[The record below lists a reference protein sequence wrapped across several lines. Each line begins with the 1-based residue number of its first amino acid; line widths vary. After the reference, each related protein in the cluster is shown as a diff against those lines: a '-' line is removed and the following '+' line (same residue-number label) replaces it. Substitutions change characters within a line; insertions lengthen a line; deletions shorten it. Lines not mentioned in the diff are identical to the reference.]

1 MLYTQE
7 NSLKLLLLIIIVLQT
22 PIGLASYAL
31 NEFRLTSVTE
41 MQQLCVHIL
50 FFNICVTNSS
60 TVGIVCIIYIYS
72 IYISHLFTVAPI
84 IILFIAYAI
93 MLATIII
100 LIALMILCYI
110 YTIYIII
117 IPGVIIMLCKD
128 NSYIFKHTLHQ
139 VNEQRYPK
147 QTSSQCVY

>member
-72 IYISHLFTVAPI
+72 IYISHLFYSSSYYH
-84 IILFIAYAI
+84 IILLFIIYY
-93 MLATIII
+93 
-100 LIALMILCYI
+100 LCVSYLS
-110 YTIYIII
+110 YYLSSYYYIII
-117 IPGVIIMLCKD
+117 VVLL
-128 NSYIFKHTLHQ
+128 YIVVCLLL
-139 VNEQRYPK
+139 Y
-147 QTSSQCVY
+147 